1 MTFSYSYTYIYIHI
15 YIYIHMPV
23 MFVNGLGLQPFEGLE
38 CVPSPPVL
46 RPISALNW
54 IDRPDPYTLCQALQP
69 NSSFSW
75 FSFALELFCGALLCA
90 VIEFLLTLRWALQ
103 TWIATTASTTAG
115 SESRR
120 VAKPI
125 YKII

>member
-1 MTFSYSYTYIYIHI
+1 M
-15 YIYIHMPV
+15 
-23 MFVNGLGLQPFEGLE
+23 Q
-38 CVPSPPVL
+38 
-46 RPISALNW
+46 PISAGVESASSLAVALKALNW

-75 FSFALELFCGALLCA
+75 FSFALGLFCGVLLCA

-103 TWIATTASTTAG
+103 TWIATTAAAQIA